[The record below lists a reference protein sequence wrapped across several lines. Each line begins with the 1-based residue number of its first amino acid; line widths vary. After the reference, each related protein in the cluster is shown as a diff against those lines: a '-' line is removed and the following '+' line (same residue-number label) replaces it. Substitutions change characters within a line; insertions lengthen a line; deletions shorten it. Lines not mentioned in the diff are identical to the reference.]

1 MRGGGIPST
10 MRGGTLS
17 VAVRCTTSSPIVA
30 LYDTCFSQPRSAC
43 THAWVRRVK

>member
-17 VAVRCTTSSPIVA
+17 VAVRCTTSFPIVA
-30 LYDTCFSQPRSAC
+30 L
-43 THAWVRRVK
+43 